1 MQIGVLGPLVV
12 QVAGTSVVPTAA
24 KPRQMLALLA
34 VNAGREVGMATLV
47 EELWDDRPPT
57 GPAQVVQTYVKQLRR
72 ALAGAVGVPCGA
84 PGPKELLRRGHTGYT
99 LDVPAAAIETEDF
112 ARLAETGL
120 RLAGLR
126 AAGHGDDPEAAAR
139 LLRRALGVWRGPVFA
154 DVRTGPVLRAEALRL
169 DEARQEVLE
178 ARMTADLRLG
188 RHAEILGELASLA
201 ERFPFQENLH
211 ALLMVALYRNGRS
224 WQALEAFRRLR
235 ATCARELGIEPSA
248 RLQRLHQAIL
258 SSDPRLDTHLAD
270 LDTGLVVL

>member
-72 ALAGAVGVPCGA
+72 ALARAVDVPCGA
-84 PGPKELLRRGHTGYT
+84 PEPKELLRRGHTGYT
-99 LDVPAAAIETEDF
+99 LDVPAAAIEADEF
-112 ARLAETGL
+112 ARLAEAGL

-126 AAGHGDDPEAAAR
+126 AAGQGDDPEAAAR

-211 ALLMVALYRNGRS
+211 ALLMVALCRNGRS

-235 ATCARELGIEPSA
+235 ATCVRELGIEPSA

-270 LDTGLVVL
+270 LDAGLVVL

>member
-34 VNAGREVGMATLV
+34 ANAGHEVGMAALV
-47 EELWDDRPPT
+47 EELWDDRPPS

-72 ALAGAVGVPCGA
+72 ALARAAGVPHSA
-84 PGPKELLRRGHTGYT
+84 PEPKELLRRGHTGYT
-99 LDVPAAAIETEDF
+99 LDMPGAAVEADEFT
-112 ARLAETGL
+112 RLAETGL
-120 RLAGLR
+120 R
-126 AAGHGDDPEAAAR
+126 AAAQGDDPEAAAR
-139 LLRRALGVWRGPVFA
+139 LLRRALRLWRGPAFA
-154 DVRTGPVLRAEALRL
+154 DVRTGPVLRAQALRL
-169 DEARQEVLE
+169 DEERQAVLE

-188 RHAEILGELASLA
+188 RHAEILGELSALA

-235 ATCARELGIEPSA
+235 STCARELGIEPSA

-258 SSDPRLDTHLAD
+258 SSDPRLDTDLAD
-270 LDTGLVVL
+270 LDAGLVAL